1 MSKKVPKILIYW
13 LSIVMVLS
21 LSANAVMGVLL
32 FKNMDGGSAKQV
44 NVEDIFPAEG
54 YTLDVSYGDIG
65 PKMIEAGVID
75 LEKFKTVYENSGKPL
90 TDEQLKILT
99 EGSDE
104 KIMVNKDNSYFLLN
118 FFWAFGLGNSNEILD
133 SGPLAEYEEDLGN
146 FASTGGWSL
155 AKSDPMDYYSK
166 TKMAVLN
173 EDQQKTLDEVTY
185 NVYRPCCNNSTAFAD
200 CNHGMAALGLAELMA
215 ASGSSTEEMFE
226 ALKYFNSYWF
236 PQQYVDLALYFK
248 IRDGLDWDEIDAK
261 TLLSADYSSADGWGK
276 VRSWLQSQNATQDL
290 SSSGGSCGV

>member
-1 MSKKVPKILIYW
+1 MSKKVPKILVYW
-13 LSIVMVLS
+13 ISVVMVLS

-32 FKNMDGGSAKQV
+32 FRNMDGGSAKQV

-133 SGPLAEYEEDLGN
+133 SGPLADYEEDLGN

-166 TKMAVLN
+166 TKMAVLD
-173 EDQQKTLDEVTY
+173 EKQQKALDEVTY

-276 VRSWLQSQNATQDL
+276 VRNWLQSQNTTQDL